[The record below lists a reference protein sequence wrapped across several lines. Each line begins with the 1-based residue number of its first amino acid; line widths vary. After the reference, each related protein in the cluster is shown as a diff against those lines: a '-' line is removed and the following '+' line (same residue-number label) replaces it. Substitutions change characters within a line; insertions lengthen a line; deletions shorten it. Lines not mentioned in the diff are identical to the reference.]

1 MNLDAQELFPLCFGI
16 GLKSSQEAPLG
27 KLAGRKDGRTTP
39 HLLTEVEISSSHQPH
54 ASRICA
60 PQEAPMRIPR
70 LHPLRSRPVP
80 PRTPAP
86 IKEKVA

>member
-27 KLAGRKDGRTTP
+27 KLTEGKETLAPP

-54 ASRICA
+54 ASRIRA
-60 PQEAPMRIPR
+60 P
-70 LHPLRSRPVP
+70 
-80 PRTPAP
+80 
-86 IKEKVA
+86 